1 MNGWSGIFWYKIFIM
16 KKLWTCEYAWFPFN
30 LFFKRNISF
39 PKKKG
44 KNWSAETDQQDLNI
58 GCRTICAQAAYR
70 CDCFARKEFAEKTA
84 NMTVDNLQWTKTSS
98 VN

>member
-1 MNGWSGIFWYKIFIM
+1 MHDSPLICFLKE
-16 KKLWTCEYAWFPFN
+16 TFPFQ
-30 LFFKRNISF
+30 
-39 PKKKG
+39 KKKG